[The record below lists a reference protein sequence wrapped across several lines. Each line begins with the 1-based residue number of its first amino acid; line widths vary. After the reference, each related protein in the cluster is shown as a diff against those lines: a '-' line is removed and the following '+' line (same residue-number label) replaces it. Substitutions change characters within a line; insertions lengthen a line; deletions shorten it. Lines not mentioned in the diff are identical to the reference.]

1 MTKILDKITRA
12 EIKEILQELN
22 DVENDQKIDF
32 SNNDLRGVDLSG
44 LNLSVFNLENDIIS
58 LEGCI
63 LDKYVINQ
71 LQFSGRRN
79 FQKII
84 IQDQDLGL
92 DYTWDYQIGI
102 GFNQGFF
109 FDELNL
115 SNTIFRNCNLNQ
127 ATFKQCNL
135 TNVVFENCSNIENAR
150 VINCTQQG
158 TSHNIPEYI
167 DADSLPQSKI
177 LQFIGRL
184 ISLQFLGNMLGDGG
198 L

>member
-12 EIKEILQELN
+12 ELEGILQELN
-22 DVENDQKIDF
+22 DVENDQRIDLT
-32 SNNDLRGVDLSG
+32 SKDLRGVDLSG

-58 LEGCI
+58 LENCI
-63 LDKYVINQ
+63 LDKIVINQ

-92 DYTWDYQIGI
+92 NYTGDADIGI
-102 GFNQGFF
+102 AFNQGFF

-135 TNVVFENCSNIENAR
+135 TNVAFENCNNIENAR

-167 DADSLPQSKI
+167 EEDNLPQSKI

-184 ISLQFLGNMLGDGG
+184 VSLQFLGNMLGDGSI
-198 L
+198 